1 MSVKSI
7 PAAVFHNA
15 QTRPDKPAYYAKVD
29 GAWKPTSFATYAGE
43 VRSAA
48 KSLSALGLRKGETI
62 TILGFNRPEWIIAD
76 VAAMCIG
83 SVAAG
88 IYTTNSPAE
97 CKYIMGHAET
107 PIIFLEDEGQ
117 WAKIRAIRSE
127 LPALRTVVMM
137 KGADPIDDAG
147 VLSWEEFIAAGEGVD
162 DAVVADAIAALQ
174 PGDLATLI
182 YTSGTT
188 GPPKGVMLSVDNLHF
203 TASRAVKLF
212 GLNDTDSG
220 ISYLPLSHIA
230 EQIFSIHGPTLA
242 GWPVYFAE
250 SIEALPENLTEVRPT
265 IFFAVPRVW
274 ERFHTGV
281 AAKLAEATGIKAKLA
296 AWALGVGSKVSH
308 LRLQGKEPSG
318 LLAVQYGIAHKL
330 VLGKV
335 KAALGLD
342 RVRFAAVGAAPI
354 SVEVLEFMA
363 SLDVVIWEIYGQSE
377 DTGPTTVSFPG
388 KARFGAVGAPFPE
401 TEVKIA
407 EDGEV
412 LVKGRNVFMGYFRQ
426 PEATAE
432 TLKDGW
438 LYSGDLGSFDDDG
451 LLTITGRKKD
461 IIITA
466 GGKNVAPKPFE
477 SGMKDHHLVSE
488 AVLIGDR
495 RKFLSALVTLDEEAA
510 AMFMEKQGLSGPPQT
525 CEEISESIQ
534 EKVDDLNENFAR
546 VEQIKKFTILG
557 RQLSI
562 EGGELTPTLKVKRNK
577 VTEHFA
583 SEIEEMYAE

>member
-7 PAAVFHNA
+7 PAAIFHNA
-15 QTRPDKPAYYAKVD
+15 QTRPDKPAYYAKVN
-29 GAWKPTSFATYAGE
+29 GSWEPTSFARYAGE

-48 KSLSALGLRKGETI
+48 KSLHALGLQKGQTI

-97 CKYIMGHAET
+97 CRYIMEHAET
-107 PIIFLEDEGQ
+107 PVIFLENAGQ
-117 WAKIRAIRSE
+117 WAKVREVRDQ

-137 KGADPIDDAG
+137 KGADPIDDPN
-147 VLSWEEFIAAGEGVD
+147 VLSWDEFMALGEDVD
-162 DAVVADAIAALQ
+162 DSVVSDAIAALQ
-174 PGDLATLI
+174 PDDLATLI

-188 GPPKGVMLSVDNLHF
+188 GPPKGVMLSVDNLYF
-203 TASRAVKLF
+203 TASRAIKLF

-230 EQIFSIHGPTLA
+230 EQTFTIHGPTLA

-250 SIEALPENLTEVRPT
+250 SIDALPVNLTEARPT

-281 AAKLAEATGIKAKLA
+281 AAKLAEATGVKAKLA
-296 AWALGVGSKVSH
+296 AWAMGVGSKVSH
-308 LRLQGKEPSG
+308 LKLEGKEPSG
-318 LLAVQYGIAHKL
+318 ALAVQYSIADKL
-330 VLGKV
+330 VLGKI

-377 DTGPTTVSFPG
+377 DTGPTTVSSPG
-388 KARFGAVGAPFPE
+388 KAKFGAVGAPYPD

-407 EDGEV
+407 DDGEI

-426 PEATAE
+426 PEETAA

-438 LYSGDLGSFDDDG
+438 LYSGDLGAFGADG

-477 SGMKDHHLVSE
+477 SGMKDHPLVAE

-495 RKFLSALVTLDEEAA
+495 RKFLSALVTLDEEGAA
-510 AMFMEKQGLSGPPQT
+510 AFMDSKGLTGAPHT
-525 CEEISESIQ
+525 CDEIRSSIQ
-534 EKVDDLNENFAR
+534 DKVDALNKNFAR
-546 VEQIKKFTILG
+546 VEQIKKFAILG

-577 VTEHFA
+577 VTEHF
-583 SEIEEMYAE
+583 SNEIEDMYAG